1 MAAKTPPDSEERL
14 KRQIQNGRMIES
26 VEEMTPGYKEAVTR
40 PLIVNA
46 DIELMSAPALFEQAM
61 NAPSLDAR
69 AAELSTI
76 QDEVGHSYISLRL
89 LRNLGVDTDE
99 LLYERPPEKWRT
111 AYAFEMYLDDFAEQ
125 TVFHAFLDQAGL
137 TLLSDIFEH
146 TSYAPWKRGLLK
158 VEKEE
163 QFHIRHGRTWFRRLA
178 GKNPSTKA
186 KIQDAV
192 DWLFPMGLELFGF
205 PDDLK
210 THTEQLD
217 YGIKA
222 KTNDELRQDWME
234 EVVPLCEENDID
246 VPAHYDEAADE
257 YVLEFD
263 FPVAFSD
270 EEKRWHFDDPVSWD
284 DVLERWRAGGPARDE
299 YIEMIRSGRV
309 YDRVTG
315 HGA

>member
-1 MAAKTPPDSEERL
+1 MAAKSPPESEEKL
-14 KRQIQNGRMIES
+14 QRQIQNGRMIES
-26 VEEMTPGYKEAVTR
+26 VAEMTPGYRDAVVT
-40 PLIVNA
+40 PLKVNA

-69 AAELSTI
+69 NAELSTI

-89 LRNLGVDTDE
+89 LRNLGVDIDE
-99 LLYERPPEKWRT
+99 YLYEREPEEWRS

-125 TVFHAFLDQAGL
+125 TVFHAFLDRGGL
-137 TLLSDIFEH
+137 VLLSDIYEN
-146 TSYAPWKRGLLK
+146 TSYAPWKRALLK

-163 QFHIRHGRTWFRRLA
+163 QFHIRHGETWFRRLA
-178 GKNPSTKA
+178 NKNGTTKR
-186 KIQDAV
+186 KVQDAV

-210 THTEQLD
+210 TRTEQLD
-217 YGIKA
+217 YGIKGLS
-222 KTNDELRQDWME
+222 NDELRQEWMSH
-234 EVVPLCEENDID
+234 VVPLCEEHDID
-246 VPAHYDEAADE
+246 VPAHYDADADE

-263 FPVAFSD
+263 FPVAFTD

-284 DVLERWRAGGPARDE
+284 DVLDRWRSGGPARDDFV
-299 YIEMIRSGRV
+299 EMIQTGDI
-309 YDRVTG
+309 YDGVIG